1 MERVKIVVRAT
12 GSAVSF
18 VYEKTQLF
26 GGKLIVNY
34 KIAMLGMK

>member
-1 MERVKIVVRAT
+1 MERVNTVVRAI
-12 GSAVSF
+12 GKAVF
-18 VYEKTQLF
+18 FEYEKTQLF